1 MSREARANIPLR
13 VHAPLEASGA
23 NGPGERVVIW
33 LQGCTLDCPG
43 CWNPATHERAG
54 GFERSVPEIFAWL
67 EAVCSRA
74 GVEGLTISGGEP
86 MEQAPA
92 LVQLVEQVRGRL
104 PDFSIGLFSG
114 YSEGELERGRYR
126 CFPDATAFEKRGL
139 WRRIRRTLD
148 FAVLGCYN
156 ALAPA
161 SDPLVTSKNERLRLY
176 SDRHSGADFGPQL
189 VEVIISAQAH
199 SQGTGFPVNGSATE

>member
-54 GFERSVPEIFAWL
+54 GFERSVPEILAWL
-67 EAVCSRA
+67 EAARLRA
-74 GVEGLTISGGEP
+74 AIAGLTISGGEP
-86 MEQAPA
+86 MEQVPG
-92 LVQLVEQVRGRL
+92 LVELVEGTSRRFQS
-104 PDFSIGLFSG
+104 FSIGLFSG

-148 FAVLGCYN
+148 FAVLGRYN
-156 ALAPA
+156 ARAPS
-161 SDPLVTSKNERLRLY
+161 SDPLATSKNQRLQLY
-176 SDRHSGADFGPQL
+176 SDRHSRADFPPQL
-189 VEVIISAQAH
+189 VEVAIDDHGLTQI
-199 SQGTGFPVNGSATE
+199 TGFPVLGSVSK